1 MKSNELDA
9 KLRVTEGELEKQMQ
23 EKSDQ
28 LEVRSLFCVVSW
40 IYIRLRN
47 EKRNGVLITV
57 CIQDLYRRGLKKA
70 GSAHVL
76 H

>member
-1 MKSNELDA
+1 MLYHEYTLD
-9 KLRVTEGELEKQMQ
+9 LH
-23 EKSDQ
+23 
-28 LEVRSLFCVVSW
+28 
-40 IYIRLRN
+40 N

-57 CIQDLYRRGLKKA
+57 CIQDLYRRSQQEA